1 MLKLISSSCIHR
13 LNPAAVPVLRPASD
27 SASPLLRVL
36 HSLGGLSRSNRYL
49 GGRLFFCSES
59 ESGDGPDHVV
69 DAEAKTAEESPA
81 KAASSAI
88 VSTYPRP
95 EDYLTV
101 GFRIYCVSIIFYL
114 LNFSKFDSFSFM
126 KECYVLI

>member
-13 LNPAAVPVLRPASD
+13 LNPAAVPVLRPAAE

-36 HSLGGLSRSNRYL
+36 SSLGGLSRRNRCL
-49 GGRLFFCSES
+49 GGRAFFCSDSS
-59 ESGDGPDHVV
+59 EKPDQVV
-69 DAEAKTAEESPA
+69 DAEVKAAEESQSKP
-81 KAASSAI
+81 SAI

-101 GFRIYCVSIIFYL
+101 GFAFYSC
-114 LNFSKFDSFSFM
+114 F
-126 KECYVLI
+126 

>member
-36 HSLGGLSRSNRYL
+36 NSLGGLSRSNRYL

-59 ESGDGPDHVV
+59 ESGDGADHVV
-69 DAEAKTAEESPA
+69 DAEAKAAEETPS

-101 GFRIYCVSIIFYL
+101 GFGIYYVFL
-114 LNFSKFDSFSFM
+114 LSLFAEFFKVCFFFDS
-126 KECYVLI
+126 ECYILI

>member
-13 LNPAAVPVLRPASD
+13 LNPASVPVLRPVAD

-36 HSLGGLSRSNRYL
+36 SSLSLSRSNRYL
-49 GGRLFFCSES
+49 GGRIFFCSDSS
-59 ESGDGPDHVV
+59 EGSDHVV
-69 DAEAKTAEESPA
+69 EAEVKAAEESPS
-81 KAASSAI
+81 KASAI

-101 GFRIYCVSIIFYL
+101 GFGFYL
-114 LNFSKFDSFSFM
+114 FLS
-126 KECYVLI
+126 C